1 MSHGC
6 TRMYTDE
13 KHHYFVG
20 LDLGQSQDFTALA
33 VVERAEVAGA
43 WDPVTFEYRTE
54 TAVRLR
60 HMERIALG
68 TSYPEVVAR
77 VGRVM
82 RSAALAEGG
91 RNLIVDATGVGQPV
105 VDLLEREDLPCR
117 IWPVTITGGASE
129 GMSKGTYRVP
139 KRDLIIGLQVKLQ
152 AGELQIAAG
161 LKEGAALVHEL
172 ADMRVQ
178 MTSGGREKYGARSG
192 EHDDLVLAVALA
204 CWGVSKSE
212 GAGCAGYRA
221 DGRLV

>member
-1 MSHGC
+1 VEG
-6 TRMYTDE
+6 DA
-13 KHHYFVG
+13 VG
-20 LDLGQSQDFTALA
+20 G
-33 VVERAEVAGA
+33 
-43 WDPVTFEYRTE
+43 
-54 TAVRLR
+54 
-60 HMERIALG
+60 
-68 TSYPEVVAR
+68 
-77 VGRVM
+77 
-82 RSAALAEGG
+82 ALAEGG
-91 RNLIVDATGVGQPV
+91 RNLIADATGVGQPV

-139 KRDLIIGLQVKLQ
+139 KRDLIIGLQVRLQ

-161 LKEGAALVHEL
+161 LKEGAALVREL

-204 CWGVSKSE
+204 CWGVGKSE
-212 GAGCAGYRA
+212 AVGTVAYRG